1 MKKII
6 IGSLV
11 VAALIYS
18 LAAFRCGTFNPF
30 MWGDGSRVFVLVGM
44 SSGVIV
50 VIGFIRESF
59 RNFSQFWAFL
69 FGYISILYLLA
80 HIVFPALTQ

>member
-1 MKKII
+1 MKRII
-6 IGSLV
+6 IGSLI
-11 VAALIYS
+11 VAVLIYS
-18 LAAFRCGTFNPF
+18 LAAFRCDTFNPF
-30 MWGDGSRVFVLVGM
+30 RWGDGSRLFVLVGI

-50 VIGFIRESF
+50 VIGFVQESF

-80 HIVFPALTQ
+80 HIVLPALTR